1 MLSLSETGFAMT
13 QHLVSLTAHF
23 GSGNERTVMN
33 LTFAHRKATQAL
45 NFFARKQGGKMNKL
59 KALKLVYFADR
70 CHLRRYGRPITNDR
84 YLAMNFG
91 PVASSCKD
99 LAEMSEF
106 LGGDERAYA
115 QQFIN
120 PIGHD
125 YVSLAEMDAGEFSQT
140 DLEAL
145 EFAWQNY
152 GRRDPFDLAEETHR
166 FPEWKRHEAR
176 LASPYESRV
185 PMCYSDFAEN
195 PPQGVDPLPPL
206 SQEEQSDLKAQLE
219 ELHSVESL
227 WR

>member
-1 MLSLSETGFAMT
+1 
-13 QHLVSLTAHF
+13 
-23 GSGNERTVMN
+23 MN

-45 NFFARKQGGKMNKL
+45 NFFARKEGGRMNKL

-84 YLAMNFG
+84 YLAMEYG

-106 LGGDERAYA
+106 LGKEETAYA
-115 QQFIN
+115 QRFLS
-120 PIGHD
+120 PAGHD
-125 YVSLAEMDAGEFSQT
+125 YTSAAEVDVDEFSQT

-145 EFAWQNY
+145 EFAWIHY
-152 GRRDPFDLAEETHR
+152 GRRSPFDLADETHK

-176 LASPYESRV
+176 FQSPYESWV
-185 PMCYSDFAEN
+185 PMAYGDFFEN
-195 PPQGVDPLPPL
+195 PPEGVDQLPPL
-206 SQEEQSDLKAQLE
+206 SPDEQADLREQLE

>member
-1 MLSLSETGFAMT
+1 
-13 QHLVSLTAHF
+13 
-23 GSGNERTVMN
+23 MN
-33 LTFAHRKATQAL
+33 LTFPHRKETLAFNFLSLQA
-45 NFFARKQGGKMNKL
+45 GGRWNKL

-84 YLAMNFG
+84 YLAMEYG

-106 LGGDERAYA
+106 LGREETEYA
-115 QQFIN
+115 RRFLA
-120 PIGHD
+120 PAGHD
-125 YVSLAEMDAGEFSQT
+125 YTSVGEVDVDEFSQT

-145 EFAWQNY
+145 EFAWSEY
-152 GRRDPFDLAEETHR
+152 GHKDGFKLAEETHL

-176 LASPYESRV
+176 LGSPYESRV
-185 PMCYSDFAEN
+185 PMAYGDFFEN
-195 PPQGVDPLPPL
+195 PPAGVDRLPPL
-206 SQEEQSDLKAQLE
+206 SPDEQADLREQLD

>member
-1 MLSLSETGFAMT
+1 
-13 QHLVSLTAHF
+13 
-23 GSGNERTVMN
+23 MN

-45 NFFARKQGGKMNKL
+45 NFFARKQSGRINKL

-84 YLAMNFG
+84 YLAMNYG

-106 LGGDERAYA
+106 LGSEERAYA
-115 QQFIN
+115 EQYLA
-120 PIGHD
+120 PVGHD
-125 YVSLAEMDAGEFSQT
+125 FESRAEIDQREFSQT

-145 EFAWQNY
+145 EFAWDHY
-152 GRRDPFDLAEETHR
+152 GARDPFKLADETHG
-166 FPEWKRHEAR
+166 FPEWKQHEAR

-185 PMCYSDFAEN
+185 PMSYGDFLEN
-195 PPQGVDPLPPL
+195 PPAGVDALPAL
-206 SQEEQSDLKAQLE
+206 SEEEQADLRAQLE
-219 ELHSVESL
+219 ELHAVESL